1 MNESALFHSHKKYF
15 KILFI
20 SLLLV
25 RFGFTSP
32 MDAQNISYIRVLKKE
47 IHSPNDIIKIQ
58 DSLVVPYVYTNAI
71 SLNHLPIQEKKQKFF
86 DMLLPSILVA
96 KTHLDIT
103 REKVEIL
110 TLKKVMTP
118 SDATFLLPLMKKYKT
133 NNIHELIKRLHT
145 FPVSIILA
153 QAAIESGWGSSR
165 FFLKGNNIF
174 GMWSFDP
181 TQNRMAAALHRNGT
195 NIYLQKFNNLEAS
208 INAYYVMLDTR
219 QIFAS
224 FRSVRTKT
232 KNPLIIIDSL
242 KKYSERG
249 DAYVNDLARMIRDN
263 HLQRFDSSKIAPGYL
278 NN

>member
-1 MNESALFHSHKKYF
+1 MNESALFHSHKKHF

-20 SLLLV
+20 SLALV
-25 RFGFTSP
+25 RFGFASP

-47 IHSPNDIIKIQ
+47 IHSPNDIIKVQ
-58 DSLVVPYVYTNAI
+58 DSLVVPYVYTNVI
-71 SLNHLPIQEKKQKFF
+71 SLNHLPVQEKKQKFF
-86 DMLLPSILVA
+86 DMLLPSVLVA
-96 KTHLDIT
+96 KTHLDII
-103 REKVEIL
+103 REKGEIL

-181 TQNRMAAALHRNGT
+181 TQSRMAAASHRNG
-195 NIYLQKFNNLEAS
+195 NKIYLQKFNNLEAS

-219 QIFAS
+219 KIFAS

-232 KNPLIIIDSL
+232 NNPLIIIDSL

-249 DAYVNDLARMIRDN
+249 DAYVSDLARMIRDN